1 MRLPLGGARFIV
13 PDFAFQRAFRGNY
26 LIMTVRVRFAPSPT
40 GYLHIGS
47 ARTALFNYLY
57 ARHTGGRFLLRIEDT
72 DLARS
77 TDESTR
83 SILDGLKWLG
93 FAPDEEIVFQ
103 SNNADKHREAAKR
116 LLAEGKAYRDFTPK
130 AEPNDANVKEAIKE
144 RARQQGGDKNFRD
157 NPYRDLSSEESDARA
172 ATGEPFAI
180 RLKVPAEGKTSFED
194 GVYGLQERDYSE
206 TEDLVLLRSDGH
218 PLYNLAVVL
227 DDIEMQITDVIRGQ
241 DHLTNTH
248 KQLLIY
254 SALDAEPPRFS
265 HLPLIMAPNKGKL
278 SKRKHG
284 EVVSMTTYRDA
295 GFVAAAFRNFLALL
309 GWSASEEKEI
319 YSLAELIKKF
329 TLEGIHRS
337 NAVFNFH
344 EGDPKRW
351 TDDKAI
357 WMNAEYIRT
366 MPLSELLP
374 LVKTELKAN
383 KLWRE
388 EYEPDGRALMTSI
401 SSTSSQAFE
410 SATEIG
416 DRPESIAIDRPRYGS
431 HDWFVSTVDLIR
443 ARFFTLK
450 DFSTQ
455 GRAYF
460 SEDFDFDPA
469 AVAKNL
475 TKFPELQEWLP
486 ELADRFEAE
495 LGEVASLDGGA
506 SQPAAG
512 QLPLTDACC
521 SDRFFESNI
530 EAVVKAF
537 AEEKGTKL
545 GVIMNGARTLL
556 TGVAVGPSMLSVFE
570 TIGLERTLLRLRSQ
584 VAWNN

>member
-1 MRLPLGGARFIV
+1 MS
-13 PDFAFQRAFRGNY
+13 
-26 LIMTVRVRFAPSPT
+26 VRVRFAPSPT

-57 ARHTGGRFLLRIEDT
+57 ARNVGGKFLLRIEDT

-83 SILDGLKWLG
+83 SILEGLAWLG

-103 SNNADKHREAAKR
+103 SDNADKHREVAKR

-130 AEPNDANVKEAIKE
+130 EEKTDGSVKDAIKE
-144 RARQQGGDKNFRD
+144 RARAQGGEKNMRD
-157 NPYRDLSSEESDARA
+157 NPYRELSKEESDARA
-172 ATGEPFAI
+172 AAGELFAI
-180 RLKVPAEGKTSFED
+180 RLKVPETGRTSFED
-194 GVYGLQERDYSE
+194 QVYGLQERNYAE

-218 PLYNLAVVL
+218 PLYNLEVVC
-227 DDIEMQITDVIRGQ
+227 DDIEMGITHVIRGQ

-248 KQLLIY
+248 KQILIY
-254 SALDAEPPRFS
+254 EALGAKPPVFA

-295 GFVAAAFRNFLALL
+295 GFLAEAFRNFLALL
-309 GWSASEEKEI
+309 GWSQGGGEQEIFTLEELVE
-319 YSLAELIKKF
+319 KF
-329 TLEGIHRS
+329 SLEGIHRS
-337 NAVFNFH
+337 NAVFNFK
-344 EGDPKRW
+344 ENDPRHW
-351 TDDKAI
+351 TDDKAL

-366 MPLSELLP
+366 MPLAELLP
-374 LVKTELKAN
+374 YVKNELKSA

-388 EYEPDGRALMTSI
+388 EYEGEQSEAG
-401 SSTSSQAFE
+401 SQKSERPFE
-410 SATEIG
+410 VGSA
-416 DRPESIAIDRPRYGS
+416 
-431 HDWFVSTVDLIR
+431 DWFEYTVDLIR
-443 ARFFTLK
+443 QRFFTLK
-450 DFSTQ
+450 DFSSQ

-475 TKFPELQEWLP
+475 NKFPDLREWLP
-486 ELADRFEAE
+486 ELADRFE
-495 LGEVASLDGGA
+495 GEFADK
-506 SQPAAG
+506 PY
-512 QLPLTDACC
+512 T
-521 SDRFFESNI
+521 EENI
-530 EAVVKAF
+530 ETVVRAF
-537 AEEKGTKL
+537 TEEKGTKL

-570 TIGLERTLLRLRSQ
+570 VIGLQRTLMRLKSH
-584 VAWNN
+584 VAWNS

>member
-1 MRLPLGGARFIV
+1 
-13 PDFAFQRAFRGNY
+13 
-26 LIMTVRVRFAPSPT
+26 MTTRVRFAPSPT

-57 ARHTGGRFLLRIEDT
+57 ARHTGGKFLLRIEDT

-83 SILDGLKWLG
+83 SILEGLEWLG

-103 SNNADKHREAAKR
+103 SNNADKHRATARR
-116 LLAEGKAYRDFTPK
+116 LLEEGKAYRDFTPK
-130 AEPNDANVKEAIKE
+130 AEPNDANVKDAIKE
-144 RARQQGGDKNFRD
+144 RARAGQGEKNMRD
-157 NPYRDLSSEESDARA
+157 NEYRNLPKEESDARA
-172 ATGEPFAI
+172 AEGEPFAI
-180 RLKVPAEGKTSFED
+180 RLKVAEIGKTSFED
-194 GVYGLQERDYSE
+194 AVYGLQERDYAE

-218 PLYNLAVVL
+218 PLYNLAVVC
-227 DDIEMQITDVIRGQ
+227 DDIEMEITHVIRGQ

-248 KQLLIY
+248 KQILIY
-254 SALDAEPPRFS
+254 EALAMTPPTFA

-309 GWSASEEKEI
+309 GWSAGEEQEI
-319 YSLAELIKKF
+319 YSLDELVTKF
-329 TLEGIHRS
+329 SLNGIHRS

-344 EGDPKRW
+344 PDDPRKW

-366 MPLSELLP
+366 MPLDQLLP
-374 LVKTELKAN
+374 LVKTELKAA
-383 KLWRE
+383 KLWRD
-388 EYEPDGRALMTSI
+388 EYEDEDKVW
-401 SSTSSQAFE
+401 FE
-410 SATEIG
+410 NTIN
-416 DRPESIAIDRPRYGS
+416 
-431 HDWFVSTVDLIR
+431 LIR
-443 ARFFTLK
+443 QRFFTLK

-460 SEDFDFDPA
+460 SEDYDFDPA
-469 AVAKNL
+469 AIEKNL
-475 TKFPELQEWLP
+475 AKFPDLRSWLP
-486 ELADRFEAE
+486 ELAGRFE
-495 LGEVASLDGGA
+495 GEFGK
-506 SQPAAG
+506 
-512 QLPLTDACC
+512 LPYT
-521 SDRFFESNI
+521 EENI
-530 EAVVKAF
+530 EMVVKAF
-537 AEEKGTKL
+537 TEEKGTKL

-570 TIGLERTLLRLRSQ
+570 TIGLERTIMRLRSQ
-584 VAWNN
+584 VAFAESSSI